1 MHNQTAKETV
11 QSVTPA
17 FDQAQAQIDKEINA
31 WYGRFAKNNN
41 ISMLEAK
48 RLLNTRELKEF
59 RWDVEEYIK
68 YGRQNAIDQQ
78 WMKQLE
84 NASARFHI
92 SRLEALKIR
101 TQNAAERAFGNE
113 LDQLDDMAARIYMD
127 GYYHTAYEIQRG
139 LGIGFD
145 VGQIDDRKLQNVLS
159 KPWTADK
166 MTFSDRLWKSKT
178 QMINALHT
186 ELTRT
191 CILGKAPDQ
200 AIQHMTKFVDGKV
213 KNAKN
218 AAGRLVMTE
227 AAYFGSA
234 AQKDCFND
242 LDVEF
247 FEIIATLDQKT
258 SDICQDMDGKHFPMS
273 DYEIGTTAPPF
284 HVWCRSCTA
293 PWFEDDDDS
302 MRAAR
307 DEDGKT
313 YYVPASMKYKDWKQ
327 CFVDKTKDPADF
339 LQKASAEDVRK
350 AIQLAPDM
358 FPPSFTATKAEAKN
372 TQALM
377 DYINACEGADP
388 DVVELYS
395 KMRKMENIE
404 SNGFPFA
411 VKHNKNSEV
420 HYTYYLSNGKL
431 ADAYISYP
439 KLTGDNFTGQVQTT
453 LHEQMHLMDMYLR
466 KDPVR
471 GDHWFSSEQKEFMKI
486 FDDIKDIKD
495 VKVSDKVKKMFDDF
509 KQEYNSIHDRLYKK
523 YQDTTKDLRDKYWNT
538 REITASEYKK
548 LSNKAYK
555 EYEDAIDYESRNAAN
570 GLNNFQD
577 IYDALSGGNFQDKSV
592 VIYGHGIRYY
602 RSVEQR
608 CHETLANYGALSITR
623 PDLIEILREDYPEL
637 VDELENIV
645 QKMLKKAGD

>member
-1 MHNQTAKETV
+1 MKKSSAYWQKRFRAVEEMHNQTAKETV

-92 SRLEALKIR
+92 SRLEALKVR

-145 VGQIDDRKLQNVLS
+145 VSKIDDRKLQNVLS
-159 KPWTADK
+159 KPWTADN

-178 QMINALHT
+178 QMIDALHT

-191 CILGKAPDQ
+191 CILGKSPDQ
-200 AIQHMTKFVDGKV
+200 AIQHMAKFVDGKV

-293 PWFEDDDDS
+293 PWFDDDDDDS

-313 YYVPASMKYKDWKQ
+313 YYVPASMKYEDWKQ
-327 CFVDKTKDPADF
+327 CFVDKTKDPAEF
-339 LQKASAEDVRK
+339 LKKATVEDVIK
-350 AIQLAPDM
+350 AAKTIADCKTVNEVENFFREQDWFIHGHKNNPNWRSDKGLSLKGCDLESAKAVYESYDQ
-358 FPPSFTATKAEAKN
+358 FFTKYPN
-372 TQALM
+372 M
-377 DYINACEGADP
+377 I
-388 DVVELYS
+388 
-395 KMRKMENIE
+395 
-404 SNGFPFA
+404 
-411 VKHNKNSEV
+411 
-420 HYTYYLSNGKL
+420 GKL
-431 ADAYISYP
+431 AAPTSQ
-439 KLTGDNFTGQVQTT
+439 KLGRYTYAQCQVGFGSGQVSVNT
-453 LHEQMHLMDMYLR
+453 LYFNNIDRLIESMR
-466 KDPVR
+466 N
-471 GDHWFSSEQKEFMKI
+471 
-486 FDDIKDIKD
+486 DIKQGFHPIGISERTGIVIHELGHALDDYLTNIHRPYGMVNSWKAKYVSAALRPKVMKACGLKVND
-495 VKVSDKVKKMFDDF
+495 TLKEVSD
-509 KQEYNSIHDRLYKK
+509 YA
-523 YQDTTKDLRDKYWNT
+523 TKDHFEWFA
-538 REITASEYKK
+538 ECFSEYMTSENPRPVAVEFGKQLEELMK
-548 LSNKAYK
+548 
-555 EYEDAIDYESRNAAN
+555 
-570 GLNNFQD
+570 
-577 IYDALSGGNFQDKSV
+577 
-592 VIYGHGIRYY
+592 GI
-602 RSVEQR
+602 EW
-608 CHETLANYGALSITR
+608 
-623 PDLIEILREDYPEL
+623 
-637 VDELENIV
+637 
-645 QKMLKKAGD
+645 K